1 MNLDFSLAQ
10 ENLTS
15 VVALCFLLGFIA
27 ARLKSDIRIPEPVY
41 QFISVYLLL
50 GIGLKGGN
58 ALKDV
63 SFMDFWPAALTT
75 IFLGLTIPVIAFYS
89 LRWIKGLTIDDR
101 GAFAAH
107 YGSTSLVTFTAA
119 LLYIENT
126 GMPVEGFATALL
138 TLLEIPGL
146 VVGIYLASRGTG
158 HERVNWSKTAAEV
171 LFGKTVLLLT
181 GGLLLGFVASES
193 GFEKVVPFF
202 VDTQSGLLALFLLNL
217 GYIAGSNW
225 SELKH
230 VGFAIAA
237 FAVVFPLFSGV
248 LGALAGTLCG
258 LSIGGSAILAVL
270 AASASYIAAPAA
282 IAVALPKAKSSL
294 AMTTSIGVTFPFN
307 LLLGIPTYIA
317 LAQFF
322 SSILN

>member
-1 MNLDFSLAQ
+1 MQIDFSLAQ
-10 ENLTS
+10 ANLTS

-27 ARLKSDIRIPEPVY
+27 ARLKSDIRIPESVY

-63 SFMDFWPAALTT
+63 TFMEFWPAALTT

-89 LRWIKGLTIDDR
+89 LRWVKALSVDDR

-119 LLYIENT
+119 LLYIESS

-146 VVGIYLASRGTG
+146 VVGIYLASRTT
-158 HERVNWSKTAAEV
+158 HDSVNWKKTVSEV

-181 GGLLLGFVASES
+181 GGLALGFIASDA
-193 GFEKVVPFF
+193 GFAKVVPFF

-217 GYIAGSNW
+217 GYIAGTNW
-225 SELKH
+225 PEIKH
-230 VGFAIAA
+230 VGFPVLIFAIG
-237 FAVVFPLFSGV
+237 FPFISGA
-248 LGALAGTLCG
+248 LGAIAGTLCG
-258 LSIGGSAILAVL
+258 LSVGGSAILAVL

-282 IAVALPKAKSSL
+282 VAVALPKANGSL
-294 AMTTSIGVTFPFN
+294 PMTASIGVTFPFN
-307 LLLGIPTYIA
+307 LLVGIPTYIA
-317 LAQFF
+317 LAQLFAD
-322 SSILN
+322 LL

>member
-1 MNLDFSLAQ
+1 MDWSLAQ

-15 VVALCFLLGFIA
+15 VVALCFLLGFLA
-27 ARLKSDIRIPEPVY
+27 ARLKSDIRIPEQVY

-63 SFMDFWPAALTT
+63 SFIDFWPAALTT
-75 IFLGLTIPVIAFYS
+75 IFLGLTIPLIAFYS
-89 LRWIKGLTIDDR
+89 LRWVKALTVDDR

-119 LLYIENT
+119 LLYVENM
-126 GMPVEGFATALL
+126 GMQVEGFATALL

-146 VVGIYLASRGTG
+146 VVGIYLASRTT
-158 HERVNWSKTAAEV
+158 HEKVNWGKTVSEV

-181 GGLLLGFVASES
+181 GGLLLGFIASDS
-193 GFEKVVPFF
+193 GFAKVVPFF

-217 GYIAGSNW
+217 GYIAGTNW
-225 SELKH
+225 PELKH
-230 VGFAIAA
+230 VGIPVATFAII
-237 FAVVFPLFSGV
+237 FPVISGA
-248 LGALAGTLCG
+248 LGAFAGTLCG
-258 LSIGGSAILAVL
+258 LSVGGSAILAVL

-282 IAVALPKAKSSL
+282 VAVALPKARASL
-294 AMTTSIGVTFPFN
+294 AMTASIGVTFPFN
-307 LLLGIPTYIA
+307 LLI
-317 LAQFF
+317 F
-322 SSILN
+322 

>member
-1 MNLDFSLAQ
+1 MNLDWSLAQ

-15 VVALCFLLGFIA
+15 VVALCFLLGFLA
-27 ARLKSDIRIPEPVY
+27 ARLKSDIRIPEQVY

-63 SFMDFWPAALTT
+63 SFIDFWPAALTT
-75 IFLGLTIPVIAFYS
+75 IFLGLTIPLIAFYS
-89 LRWIKGLTIDDR
+89 LRWVKALTVDDR

-119 LLYIENT
+119 LLYVENM
-126 GMPVEGFATALL
+126 GMQVEGFATALL

-146 VVGIYLASRGTG
+146 VVGIYLASRTT
-158 HERVNWSKTAAEV
+158 HAKVNWGKTVSEV

-181 GGLLLGFVASES
+181 GGLLLGFIASDS
-193 GFEKVVPFF
+193 GFAKVVPFF

-217 GYIAGSNW
+217 GYIAGTNW
-225 SELKH
+225 PELKH
-230 VGFAIAA
+230 VGIPVATFAII
-237 FAVVFPLFSGV
+237 FPIISGA
-248 LGALAGTLCG
+248 LGAFAGTLCG
-258 LSIGGSAILAVL
+258 LSVGGSAILAVL

-282 IAVALPKAKSSL
+282 VAVALPKARASL
-294 AMTTSIGVTFPFN
+294 AMTASIGVTFPFN
-307 LLLGIPTYIA
+307 LLIGIPMYIA
-317 LAQFF
+317 LAQIFA
-322 SSILN
+322 SLLN

>member
-1 MNLDFSLAQ
+1 MNLDWSLAQ

-15 VVALCFLLGFIA
+15 VVALCFLLGFLA
-27 ARLKSDIRIPEPVY
+27 ARLKSDIRIPEQVY

-63 SFMDFWPAALTT
+63 SFIDFWPAALTT
-75 IFLGLTIPVIAFYS
+75 IFLGLTIPLIAFYS
-89 LRWIKGLTIDDR
+89 LRWVKALTVDDR

-119 LLYIENT
+119 LLYVENM
-126 GMPVEGFATALL
+126 GMQVEGFATALL

-146 VVGIYLASRGTG
+146 VVGIYLASRTT
-158 HERVNWSKTAAEV
+158 HEKVNWGKTVSEV

-181 GGLLLGFVASES
+181 GGLLLGFIASDS
-193 GFEKVVPFF
+193 GFAKVVPFF

-217 GYIAGSNW
+217 GYIAGTNW
-225 SELKH
+225 PELKH
-230 VGFAIAA
+230 VGIPVATFAII
-237 FAVVFPLFSGV
+237 FPVISGA
-248 LGALAGTLCG
+248 LGAFAGTLCG
-258 LSIGGSAILAVL
+258 LSVGGSAILAVL

-282 IAVALPKAKSSL
+282 VAVALPKARASL
-294 AMTTSIGVTFPFN
+294 AMTASIGVTFPFN
-307 LLLGIPTYIA
+307 LLIGIPMYIA
-317 LAQFF
+317 LAQIFA
-322 SSILN
+322 SLLN

>member
-1 MNLDFSLAQ
+1 MNLDWSLAQ

-15 VVALCFLLGFIA
+15 VVALCFLLGFLA
-27 ARLKSDIRIPEPVY
+27 ARLKSDIRIPEQVY

-63 SFMDFWPAALTT
+63 SFIDFWPAALTT
-75 IFLGLTIPVIAFYS
+75 IFLGLTIPLIAFYS
-89 LRWIKGLTIDDR
+89 LRWVKALTVDDR

-119 LLYIENT
+119 LLYVENM
-126 GMPVEGFATALL
+126 GMQVEGFATALL

-146 VVGIYLASRGTG
+146 VVGIYLASRTT
-158 HERVNWSKTAAEV
+158 HEKVNWGKTVSEV

-181 GGLLLGFVASES
+181 GGLLLGFIASDS
-193 GFEKVVPFF
+193 GFAKVVPFF

-217 GYIAGSNW
+217 GYIAGTNW
-225 SELKH
+225 PELKH
-230 VGFAIAA
+230 VGIPVATFAII
-237 FAVVFPLFSGV
+237 FPIISGA
-248 LGALAGTLCG
+248 LGAFAGTLCG
-258 LSIGGSAILAVL
+258 LSVGGSAILAVL

-282 IAVALPKAKSSL
+282 VAVALPKARASL
-294 AMTTSIGVTFPFN
+294 AMTASIGVTFPFN
-307 LLLGIPTYIA
+307 LLIGIPMYIA
-317 LAQFF
+317 LAQIFA
-322 SSILN
+322 SLLN

>member
-1 MNLDFSLAQ
+1 MTLDFSLAQ

-27 ARLKSDIRIPEPVY
+27 ARLKSDIRIPESVY

-50 GIGLKGGN
+50 GIGLKGGH

-63 SFMDFWPAALTT
+63 SFVEFWPAALTT
-75 IFLGLTIPVIAFYS
+75 IFLGLTIPVVAFYS
-89 LRWIKGLTIDDR
+89 LAWVKGLTIDDR

-126 GMPVEGFATALL
+126 GMQVEGFVTALL

-146 VVGIYLASRGTG
+146 VVGIYLASRGSS
-158 HERVNWSKTAAEV
+158 HERVNWGKTVSEV

-181 GGLLLGFVASES
+181 GGLILGFVASES
-193 GFEKVVPFF
+193 GFQKVVPFF

-217 GYIAGSNW
+217 GYIAGTNW
-225 SELKH
+225 PELKH
-230 VGFAIAA
+230 VGLPVASFAI
-237 FAVVFPLFSGV
+237 VFPVFSGV

-258 LSIGGSAILAVL
+258 MSVGGSAILAVL

-294 AMTTSIGVTFPFN
+294 AMTASIGVTFPFN
-307 LLLGIPTYIA
+307 LLVGIPMYIA
-317 LAQFF
+317 LSQLFH
-322 SSILN
+322 SMLN